1 MSPEGFSSI
10 SPVNNVTLN
19 RGDDITLQCTTTAGP
34 DNKFKWFQIVAS
46 ENVTGKVKDTEFI
59 VLKFCF

>member
-1 MSPEGFSSI
+1 MTIVSPEGFSSI

-34 DNKFKWFQIVAS
+34 DNTFKWFQIVAS
-46 ENVTGKVKDTEFI
+46 ENATGKVKDT
-59 VLKFCF
+59 